1 MIPSI
6 EEHRAELADL
16 CRRHRV
22 LRLSLFGSATRDD
35 FDPQRS
41 DFDFLVDFED
51 LPPGEHAD
59 SYFGLLQALESLLGR
74 PVDLVESSTL
84 RNPYLRREIEAT
96 QVLVHAAA

>member
-22 LRLSLFGSATRDD
+22 LRLALFGSATRDD
-35 FDPQRS
+35 FDPERS

-59 SYFGLLQALESLLGR
+59 CYFGLLQGLESLLGR